1 MNNST
6 DLESMKSLIKTQ
18 INELADLKKLL
29 AQQKSDKPLAS
40 QITTLKP
47 VREVMTMRSNKW
59 NDIPG
64 ATELP
69 ITIKKEIEK
78 VTVVEI
84 LPTKIPVKLE
94 IEPVKSVR
102 ISEQK
107 PIQLTSEVK
116 ELIRS
121 DNVDI
126 VFPIEHN
133 PFPKVFDN
141 KSFQVTVKRNISI
154 DNLIKELREAAAK
167 QVYIY
172 YYLLLDRRFT
182 KINFDFKGKN

>member
-1 MNNST
+1 
-6 DLESMKSLIKTQ
+6 MKSLIKTQ

-102 ISEQK
+102 ISEHK

-116 ELIRS
+116 ELIIRS
-121 DNVDI
+121 DIVDI

-133 PFPKVFDN
+133 PFPKVFDD

-172 YYLLLDRRFT
+172 YYLLLDKYFT